1 MRIAAVTLLAA
12 LALLLPAA
20 AAAEIRQGTVELS
33 GSGRLGFSDTTTRTG
48 GGSRVET
55 RTFGLQAGALQYL
68 TANLGLGAEVGL
80 FKVFQ
85 TVDGVRT
92 TVTTTSVAPKLG
104 VTWPVGERS
113 AAYGEAL
120 VGWREDRTS
129 SGSARGPS
137 WGAGAGVK
145 LFLAS
150 ALSVDFGL
158 SWRAARLA
166 PAGGGA
172 TLHASDLFAGV
183 GLSGYLF
190 AR

>member
-1 MRIAAVTLLAA
+1 MRIASTL

-20 AAAEIRQGTVELS
+20 AGAEIGAGTVEL
-33 GSGRLGFSDTTTRTG
+33 GGAGRLGFSDAASSAG

-55 RTFGLQAGALQYL
+55 RTFGLQVGALQYL
-68 TANLGLGAEVGL
+68 TPHLGVGAEVGL
-80 FKVFQ
+80 SKTFQ
-85 TVDGVRT
+85 TVEGVRT
-92 TVTTTSVAPKLG
+92 TFTSTSVAPNAGLAF
-104 VTWPVGERS
+104 PVGERS
-113 AAYGEAL
+113 AVFGEAL
-120 VGWREDRTS
+120 LGWREDQAE
-129 SGSARGPS
+129 GASARGPT
-137 WGAGAGVK
+137 WGLGAGVK

-158 SWRAARLA
+158 SYRAARLV

-172 TLHASDLFAGV
+172 TRRASDLFAGV